1 MIACGGSRGANG
13 ADDLTL
19 AHSLICFNSALIQVQ
34 ILCYVFLAVLYKDV
48 VAVSFAV
55 ACFRYTAITCSKN
68 GCSARRGIVGAAMR
82 SCGFI
87 NWVHASRIEV
97 RANASEV
104 QRCH

>member
-1 MIACGGSRGANG
+1 MIARGGSRGANG

-19 AHSLICFNSALIQVQ
+19 AHPLICFNVALVKVQ

-48 VAVSFAV
+48 VAISFAV
-55 ACFRYTAITCSKN
+55 SCFRHTAITCRKN
-68 GCSARRGIVGAAMR
+68 GCSARRGIVGTAMW